1 MNEYH
6 PLYSLQQRRKKGNT
20 SQSRFSSHFRQVR
33 AELTEFELKNK
44 QTESKTSKSALPSTT
59 KPLPPTSSR
68 LTRISRIGH
77 QDRYR
82 HGPDDPEC
90 QRVILSR
97 PLLILAELLLVL
109 ERKTR
114 ESLPRGGRVVLEVDD
129 LGDLPYFDQDAPDR
143 RKGSDLSSSG
153 NKSVRRIWG
162 AHIPLVKRIIFDVC
176 SPLSSK

>member
-44 QTESKTSKSALPSTT
+44 QTERKTTKSASPINN
-59 KPLPPTSSR
+59 PLPPTSSR

-90 QRVILSR
+90 QRVILPR

-129 LGDLPYFDQDAPDR
+129 FGDLPYFDQDAPER
-143 RKGSDLSSSG
+143 RKGSDFSSNG
-153 NKSVRRIWG
+153 MNFARGVRVT
-162 AHIPLVKRIIFDVC
+162 HIPLVKRIIFEVC